1 MAEHKRKEKVSRG
14 FTARIVALFTV
25 ILIGLSA
32 AHFLGIFTFEDWKE
46 LFGESNPIHTEG
58 TAEVHFI
65 DVGQGDC
72 TFVISDGKTL
82 LIDTGEKEYAQKIC
96 EYIGN
101 QGIDKID
108 YMLLSH
114 PHSDH
119 MGGASEIIDNID
131 VENIILPKLPDDMT
145 PTSKFYESFLLSVKN
160 NGLKLTAALPGSIY
174 EIGECKLEILSP
186 VNEYSDLNNFS
197 AAAVL
202 THGADSFLFT
212 GDIEKKSEKDIIE
225 TGRLS
230 QIDVLKAAHHGSSTS
245 NSREFLE
252 ITDPDY
258 AVIMCGQGNSYNHPN
273 KDAVERIRKHTDR
286 IYRTDLDGTIVFTSS
301 EDGLK
306 IKTEKGE

>member
-14 FTARIVALFTV
+14 FTARIAALFTV

-131 VENIILPKLPDDMT
+131 VENIILPKLPYDMN

-258 AVIMCGQGNSYNHPN
+258 AVIMCSQGNSYNHPN